1 MVSLLT
7 KVSKNIVQETC
18 MFLAR
23 QIAVQVENYQEDLA
37 ERAVK
42 YKHARWRYG
51 KNINKVVI

>member
-23 QIAVQVENYQEDLA
+23 QIADQVENYQEYLA
-37 ERAVK
+37 DFLILT
-42 YKHARWRYG
+42 Y
-51 KNINKVVI
+51 